1 MSAHPD
7 VIADLD
13 RLGLDYVEMDCDP
26 ALADTAQFCE
36 AYGIALEESANAI
49 LVASKKP
56 EGHHA
61 VCVALAH
68 TRLDV
73 NGTVRRKLGVRKL
86 SFAPADLTRELTG
99 QEIGGVT
106 IFGLPEGLPVWLDA
120 RILGCARIIVGAG
133 SRSAKIS
140 LDPSQLV
147 GLEGYEFVD
156 DLAVDIP
163 STSPAKRP
171 DPVLPDPTPRDRLWS
186 LAASQGLFRGDLV
199 EAGPDQLAHQRL
211 GQWPVD
217 GELQGARRRHGA
229 PVGDPGHLPDDV
241 AAVREVGAVV
251 LEAVE
256 TGDGHAVHLEARHVV
271 ADALLGVGQQVA
283 QRCSQCRQRVALG
296 LRERRQVCT
305 DRVVGTVHSPVL
317 LRRRLASVGGGVDGA
332 CAVRLRA

>member
-1 MSAHPD
+1 MAHLVITMYVVSATGHHWWLDGIVALGLLWIALRLDTLGRQVVTSLRTASVPTAVPLGRRCVVRAHRAIGAVESERNPVSAHPD

-156 DLAVDIP
+156 DLAVDIAGDLP
-163 STSPAKRP
+163 PISPAIFPAKRP
-171 DPVLPDPTPRDRLWS
+171 DPVVPDPTPKDRLRS

-199 EAGPDQLAHQRL
+199 EAGPDQLAHEGLRSVA
-211 GQWPVD
+211 GRRGTAGCPATPRCTSR
-217 GELQGARRRHGA
+217 GCRSPARRCCRCAGS
-229 PVGDPGHLPDDV
+229 
-241 AAVREVGAVV
+241 
-251 LEAVE
+251 
-256 TGDGHAVHLEARHVV
+256 TSS
-271 ADALLGVGQQVA
+271 GV
-283 QRCSQCRQRVALG
+283 
-296 LRERRQVCT
+296 
-305 DRVVGTVHSPVL
+305 
-317 LRRRLASVGGGVDGA
+317 
-332 CAVRLRA
+332 

>member
-1 MSAHPD
+1 VSAHPD

-36 AYGIALEESANAI
+36 AYGIAPEESANAI

-73 NGTVRRKLGVRKL
+73 NGAVRRKLGVRKL

-106 IFGLPEGLPVWLDA
+106 IFGLPDGLPVWLDS

-140 LDPSQLV
+140 LDPSQLA
-147 GLEGYEFVD
+147 GLDGYVFVD
-156 DLAVDIP
+156 DLAVEIP
-163 STSPAKRP
+163 
-171 DPVLPDPTPRDRLWS
+171 
-186 LAASQGLFRGDLV
+186 AA
-199 EAGPDQLAHQRL
+199 
-211 GQWPVD
+211 
-217 GELQGARRRHGA
+217 
-229 PVGDPGHLPDDV
+229 
-241 AAVREVGAVV
+241 
-251 LEAVE
+251 
-256 TGDGHAVHLEARHVV
+256 T
-271 ADALLGVGQQVA
+271 
-283 QRCSQCRQRVALG
+283 
-296 LRERRQVCT
+296 
-305 DRVVGTVHSPVL
+305 
-317 LRRRLASVGGGVDGA
+317 
-332 CAVRLRA
+332 

>member
-1 MSAHPD
+1 VSAHPD
-7 VIADLD
+7 VIADLE
-13 RLGLDYVEMDCDP
+13 RLGLDYEEMDCDP

-61 VCVALAH
+61 VCVVLAH

-120 RILGCARIIVGAG
+120 RILDCARIIVGAG

-147 GLEGYEFVD
+147 GLAGYEFVD
-156 DLAVDIP
+156 DLAVE
-163 STSPAKRP
+163 
-171 DPVLPDPTPRDRLWS
+171 
-186 LAASQGLFRGDLV
+186 LA
-199 EAGPDQLAHQRL
+199 DQ
-211 GQWPVD
+211 
-217 GELQGARRRHGA
+217 A
-229 PVGDPGHLPDDV
+229 P
-241 AAVREVGAVV
+241 
-251 LEAVE
+251 
-256 TGDGHAVHLEARHVV
+256 
-271 ADALLGVGQQVA
+271 
-283 QRCSQCRQRVALG
+283 
-296 LRERRQVCT
+296 
-305 DRVVGTVHSPVL
+305 
-317 LRRRLASVGGGVDGA
+317 
-332 CAVRLRA
+332 